1 MSQRKPGYRDLPFP
15 DAQRQGVDWHS
26 IMTSRN
32 TIHGLVELDITETR
46 KAIHRY
52 RRAAGEP
59 LSFTALIVAS
69 FAHVVGADPSVQAL
83 RRGRNR
89 VVVFDDVDVTVL
101 VEQVLDGERIP
112 IPHIVR
118 AANRKTP
125 SEVDREIRA
134 AKASTDPYARARKV
148 RAHLAARARS
158 NPAFRDLHDSGK
170 PAPSEA
176 LYGHGDRH
184 GRGDVRQR
192 PRLGNPVH
200 RPFDRPDHGR
210 SGQEA
215 WIRTRWRRRVP
226 GVRLPDRE
234 RGPRR
239 GQRRPGRPL
248 HLAIS
253 RKRGVR
259 FAPPGRRPNHSVT
272 AIAAPRAGRSFAA
285 MPTSDLGSLTWRL
298 RAP

>member
-1 MSQRKPGYRDLPFP
+1 VSQRKPGYRDLPFP

-69 FAHVVGADPSVQAL
+69 FAHVVGVDPSVQAL

-134 AKASTDPYARARKV
+134 AKASTDPYARARRFEPIWLLV
-148 RAHLAARARS
+148 PARIRRFAISTILASPHRRKRYTGTATVTAVGM
-158 NPAFRDLHDSGK
+158 FGSGLGWGI
-170 PAPSEA
+170 PFI
-176 LYGHGDRH
+176 GHSIGLTM
-184 GRGDVRQR
+184 G
-192 PRLGNPVH
+192 
-200 RPFDRPDHGR
+200 
-210 SGQEA
+210 
-215 WIRTRWRRRVP
+215 
-226 GVRLPDRE
+226 GV
-234 RGPRR
+234 G
-239 GQRRPGRPL
+239 RRPGFGPDGGVESREYVSLTVSVDHDVVNGAPV
-248 HLAIS
+248 ARFIS
-253 RKRGVR
+253 RFRESVESASLLQDGVR
-259 FAPPGRRPNHSVT
+259 TTP
-272 AIAAPRAGRSFAA
+272 
-285 MPTSDLGSLTWRL
+285 
-298 RAP
+298 